1 MLELEDIQH
10 YLLARPNA
18 VIAQYNFITFHDTEA
33 ARKWVEALI
42 PTVGNAAS
50 VLAASP
56 TDMRWVSLAFTWNG
70 LRKLG
75 LDEASLATF
84 PEPFR
89 QGMAA
94 RAQML
99 GDTGINHPDNWEDNM
114 ASENLHAV
122 VILFARDREER
133 ERCIKTHQ
141 EYLDKSPG
149 VEILSTLLL
158 EAVPPLDYVHEHFGY
173 RDRITTPVIEGMGI
187 GAKGEVTL
195 TPGQESESKIPEYT
209 STAPGT
215 EPPIKAGEF
224 FLGYP
229 DETGLIPMQ
238 PQPEILSK
246 NGSFLAYRKMQE
258 HVGAF
263 RDFLK
268 QNGNTPEEQELVA
281 AKIMGR
287 WRKTGAPLVLSPDK
301 DDRELGFDD
310 RRNNAFDYEKMDP
323 KGYACPVG
331 AHCRRMNV
339 RDSRVSRIMNRRLI
353 IRRGG
358 TYGSYLPDDAPD
370 DGANRGIAV
379 FAGCADLARQFEFLI
394 SVWANDPEF
403 EHLNEKDPF
412 AGSIDSAFEITIPN
426 RPIKKKVKGLQAFTT
441 VRGGAYFFLPGMKA
455 LKYLASLK

>member
-18 VIAQYNFITFHDTEA
+18 VIAQYNFITFHDA
-33 ARKWVEALI
+33 QSARKWVEALI
-42 PTVGNAAS
+42 PTVGTAKS

-75 LDEASLATF
+75 LDEASLGTF

-99 GDTGINHPDNWEDNM
+99 GDAGVNHPDNWEDNM

-122 VILFARDREER
+122 VILFARDRNER
-133 ERCIKTHQ
+133 ERCIKKHQ
-141 EYLDKSPG
+141 EYLDQAPG
-149 VEILSTLLL
+149 VEILSSLLL

-187 GAKGEVTL
+187 EP
-195 TPGQESESKIPEYT
+195 TPGSSPASKP
-209 STAPGT
+209 
-215 EPPIKAGEF
+215 GEF

-229 DETGLIPMQ
+229 DDTGVMPIQ
-238 PQPEILSK
+238 PQPEMLTK

-268 QNGNTPEEQELVA
+268 ENGNTPEEQELVA

-287 WRKTGAPLVLSPDK
+287 WRTTGAPLVLSPDK
-301 DDRELGFDD
+301 DDPELGFDNQ
-310 RRNNAFDYEKMDP
+310 RNNNFDYEKMDP

-331 AHCRRMNV
+331 SHCRRMNV
-339 RDSRVSRIMNRRLI
+339 RDSNVSRIMNRRLI

-358 TYGSYLPDDAPD
+358 TYGPYLPDDVPD

-403 EHLNEKDPF
+403 GHLNERDPF
-412 AGSIDSAFEITIPN
+412 AGSIDGAFEITVPKK
-426 RPIKKKVKGLQAFTT
+426 PIKKKLKGLQAFTT
-441 VRGGAYFFLPGMKA
+441 MRGGAYFFLPGNNA
-455 LKYLASLK
+455 LNYHTSLK

>member
-10 YLLARPNA
+10 YLLTRPHA
-18 VIAQYNFITFHDTEA
+18 TIAQYNFITFRSAEA
-33 ARKWVEALI
+33 GRNWVNALSDI
-42 PTVGNAAS
+42 VGTAKTVMAANE
-50 VLAASP
+50 
-56 TDMRWVSLAFTWNG
+56 TDMRWVSLAFTFNG

-75 LDEASLATF
+75 LDEDSLASF

-99 GDTGINHPDNWEDNM
+99 GDTGQNHPDNWEDKIT
-114 ASENLHAV
+114 SEDLHAV
-122 VILFARDREER
+122 VILFARDRVEK
-133 ERCIKTHQ
+133 ERCIEKHDG
-141 EYLDKSPG
+141 YLKDNPG
-149 VEILSTLLL
+149 VEILSSLLI

-187 GAKGEVTL
+187 EA
-195 TPGQESESKIPEYT
+195 TPGSNAPSKP
-209 STAPGT
+209 
-215 EPPIKAGEF
+215 GEF

-229 DETGLIPMQ
+229 DDAGVIPIQ

-246 NGSFLAYRKMQE
+246 NGSFLGYRKVRE

-268 QNGNTPEEQELVA
+268 ANGNTPEEQELVA

-287 WRKTGAPLVLSPDK
+287 WRKTGAPLVLCPDK

-310 RRNNAFDYEKMDP
+310 KRNNNFDYEKMDP
-323 KGYACPVG
+323 HGYACPVTS
-331 AHCRRMNV
+331 HVRRMNV

-358 TYGSYLPDDAPD
+358 TYGPYLPDDAPD

-379 FAGCADLARQFEFLI
+379 FGGCADLARQFEFLI

-403 EHLNEKDPF
+403 QELNEKDPF
-412 AGSIDSAFEITIPN
+412 AGSNDGPFELTIPK
-426 RPIKKKVKGLQAFTT
+426 RPIKKKLKGLNAFTT
-441 VRGGAYFFLPGMKA
+441 VTGGAYFFLPGIKA
-455 LKYLASLK
+455 LKYLASVK